1 MSDCITEA
9 EGVYDPN
16 AKKKKKQE
24 EKGECNW
31 VAISTLLSFT
41 TGMFIPYLK
50 IWVLK
55 WNSFIE
61 LKKIALGSYSREI
74 CLNSSL

>member
-1 MSDCITEA
+1 
-9 EGVYDPN
+9 
-16 AKKKKKQE
+16 
-24 EKGECNW
+24 
-31 VAISTLLSFT
+31 LSFT